1 MDAVNMDDVSVHI
14 KVLIN
19 AERDELERER
29 GAVNATLEGCVH
41 LVFKRHD
48 MDELFELLNRELTF
62 DKWFSLDVQALHL
75 SDSKE
80 DFRLYFSRA
89 SNEDHVKNMLSTL
102 PLSKENCWW
111 MFHIQE
117 QKESENLYCVQTP
130 VSPRDV

>member
-19 AERDELERER
+19 AERDELERETT
-29 GAVNATLEGCVH
+29 AVNVTLRKGCLHVISSH
-41 LVFKRHD
+41 NND
-48 MDELFELLNRELTF
+48 ALFNILNVELTF

-102 PLSKENCWW
+102 PLSKQNCWW

-130 VSPRDV
+130 FIG